1 MKPLLTYWSFS
12 FSSVLLF
19 VLTILFLALT
29 KSFGNKKLVASIFI
43 LQAICFFS
51 PLHILSSHYLFS
63 AHMTV
68 HVILLLCM
76 GPLLI
81 LCLSPHAKQLH
92 RLFYFL
98 KHHPLAGWMIGIG
111 TMWFWHVPIIFNAAM
126 SSMHHPG
133 FGYIPVVE
141 ALSLIVAGMLFS
153 APIIHP
159 NKQYRI
165 DALQGVIYLFT
176 ACIGCSLLGLLITFA
191 PRATYHHFLSMH
203 DEYGLNR
210 MILNSGITQSTDQ
223 QAAGLIM
230 WVPCCLIYVTGAM
243 YLLVHWL
250 KQKDEAVIY
259 SNKL

>member
-1 MKPLLTYWSFS
+1 MRSLLTYWSFG

-19 VLTILFLALT
+19 ALTILFLVLT

-43 LQAICFFS
+43 LLTVCFFS
-51 PLHILSSHYLFS
+51 PLHILSAQYLFS

-68 HVILLLCM
+68 HVILLLCI

-81 LCLSPHAKQLH
+81 LSLSPQAKQLN

-98 KHHPLAGWMIGIG
+98 KHHPLVGWVTGIG
-111 TMWFWHVPIIFNAAM
+111 TMWFWHVPVIFNFAM
-126 SSMHHPG
+126 STMHDTG
-133 FGYIPVVE
+133 FNYVSVVE
-141 ALSLIVAGMLFS
+141 ALSLIVAGMMFS

-191 PRATYHHFLSMH
+191 PPATYHHFLSMH
-203 DEYGLNR
+203 DEYSLNR
-210 MILNSGITQSTDQ
+210 RILNSGITQSTDQ

-230 WVPCCLIYVTGAM
+230 WVPCCLFYVTGAM
-243 YLLVHWL
+243 YLLVHWF
-250 KQKDEAVIY
+250 KQKNEAVIY
-259 SNKL
+259 SNK